1 MDDKGVDGYYRF
13 GKSGDLPVAGDWN
26 NDGIAE
32 IGVFR
37 PSTGEWLLDLNGNR
51 QWPVTGDWNND
62 GIAEIGVFRPSTGEW
77 LLDLNGN
84 DRWEGSSFDGLY
96 QFGAEGDR
104 PVAGQW

>member
-51 QWPVTGDWNND
+51 QWDGNGADGLYRFGKSGDLPVTGDWNND
-62 GIAEIGVFRPSTGEW
+62 GIAEIGVFR
-77 LLDLNGN
+77 
-84 DRWEGSSFDGLY
+84 FDGLY